1 MSFEK
6 FVNDINEAET
16 IMQEQ
21 APEIKNMDETPKPE
35 LPPVKK
41 NGNGKKKSGLT
52 PSQKEKVRKLV
63 LEKRSIDKAEE
74 TLKSRAM
81 RWNSDLYETL
91 NLDPK
96 KPFTWDE
103 ILLMVL

>member
-6 FVNDINEAET
+6 FVNEISEMEK

-21 APEIKNMDETPKPE
+21 APECKDETKETTETPV
-35 LPPVKK
+35 VKK
-41 NGNGKKKSGLT
+41 NGNGKRKQGLT
-52 PSQKEKVRKLV
+52 PTQKEKLRKLI

-74 TLKSRAM
+74 TLKNRAT

-96 KPFTWDE
+96 KPFHWDE